1 MHHYYRLI
9 KSKFDDCKQNILEQ
23 SQSDKFRLRL
33 LSENDAYEDSDMDR
47 INVVLK
53 NDVIIDIYKG

>member
-1 MHHYYRLI
+1 MHHYYRFI
-9 KSKFDDCKQNILEQ
+9 KSKFDDCKQKILEQ